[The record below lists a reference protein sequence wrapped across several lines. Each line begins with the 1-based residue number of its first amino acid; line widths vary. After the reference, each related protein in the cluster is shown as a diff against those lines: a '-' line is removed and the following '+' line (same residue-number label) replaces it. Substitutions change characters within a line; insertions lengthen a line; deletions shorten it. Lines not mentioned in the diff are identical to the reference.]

1 MNKNTPNTEHIP
13 QILVVDDEPEMRNIL
28 REVIQTKK
36 CVAIEASKAT
46 EALAYMEKYR
56 VDLVL
61 LDIHMQGASGVDLLK
76 VMRRRHLK
84 IPTIIISGFV
94 TEELAAEIA
103 KQGVVGIV
111 AKPFTPN
118 RILEEIQKVVTLPK
132 QASPSQHSK

>member
-1 MNKNTPNTEHIP
+1 MNKNIQNTEHIP

-28 REVIQTKK
+28 REVIQSKK

-56 VDLVL
+56 VDLLL

-103 KQGVVGIV
+103 KHGVVGIV
-111 AKPFTPN
+111 AKPFTPT

-132 QASPSQHSK
+132 QAVKPHASQ

>member
-1 MNKNTPNTEHIP
+1 MIKNKQNTEHIP

-36 CVAIEASKAT
+36 CVAIDASKAT

-94 TEELAAEIA
+94 TEDLAAEIA

-111 AKPFTPN
+111 AKPFTPT
-118 RILEEIQKVVTLPK
+118 RILEEIQKVISFPTQVSKPN
-132 QASPSQHSK
+132 PS

>member
-1 MNKNTPNTEHIP
+1 MNKNKQNTEHIP

-61 LDIHMQGASGVDLLK
+61 LDIHMQGASGVDLPLSFR
-76 VMRRRHLK
+76 VLSPK
-84 IPTIIISGFV
+84 IWLPK
-94 TEELAAEIA
+94 L
-103 KQGVVGIV
+103 
-111 AKPFTPN
+111 PN
-118 RILEEIQKVVTLPK
+118 RALLVLWPNHLHQHVSLTKFKRLSRSHNK
-132 QASPSQHSK
+132 QANPLL

>member
-1 MNKNTPNTEHIP
+1 MNKNTQNTEHIP

-28 REVIQTKK
+28 REVIQAKK

-94 TEELAAEIA
+94 TEELAADIA

-111 AKPFTPN
+111 AKPFTPT
-118 RILEEIQKVVTLPK
+118 RIVEEIKKVVALTK
-132 QASPSQHSK
+132 

>member
-1 MNKNTPNTEHIP
+1 MTKNRQNTEHIP

-28 REVIQTKK
+28 REVIQSKK

-111 AKPFTPN
+111 AKPFTPT
-118 RILEEIQKVVTLPK
+118 RILDEIQKVVTLPK
-132 QASPSQHSK
+132 